1 MKECKCKCGGC
12 AKKGGALSLDV
23 IYTKGGYTVEEL
35 KVLWGEYDS
44 LLDLYYKLNN
54 NLEASNKIILIIIS
68 FRGYTNI
75 KKLYDYYDVGK
86 HKITLVNI
94 ESLCT
99 AIINKIRMEPFFV
112 IKISNAHNLLYSSD
126 FTKETLKQNLIQ
138 YELYKSY
145 VESENDYSVSSDTIL
160 SLVSV
165 NSGNNLEF
173 IKNPLNNCNNSVIS
187 AHVLIV
193 KDMYSDN
200 KKILMLTHK
209 PTVSRGTLIETDCRL
224 GPPGGIIDPTDS
236 TPWNAML
243 REYKEEAGLDFPK
256 QHTLINTF
264 IWKNKYLIF
273 LVSTDNEISE
283 MIVDNNEIYSRKWF
297 SVKDLKEIIT
307 GSIKGSKQVKG
318 SFKMRNGAFESTS
331 AIIEFMG
338 Y

>member
-12 AKKGGALSLDV
+12 VKKGGYLSLDAL
-23 IYTKGGYTVEEL
+23 YTKGGYTFEEL
-35 KVLWGEYDS
+35 KGLWGDHYDS

-68 FRGYTNI
+68 FKGYTNI

-94 ESLCT
+94 EKLST
-99 AIINKIRMEPFFV
+99 AIINNIRMEPFFV

-138 YELYKSY
+138 YELYKSS
-145 VESENDYSVSSDTIL
+145 VESENDYSVSNDML
-160 SLVSV
+160 SLMSV

-173 IKNPLNNCNNSVIS
+173 IKNPLNCNNNVIS

-193 KDMYSDN
+193 KDIYSDN

-209 PTVSRGTLIETDCRL
+209 PIVSRGTLMETDCRL

-256 QHTLINTF
+256 NHTLINTF

-297 SVKDLKEIIT
+297 SVKDLKDIIK
-307 GSIKGSKQVKG
+307 GSFVKGSKQVKG
-318 SFKMRNGAFESTS
+318 VFKMRNGAFESTS

-338 Y
+338 F